1 MEISA
6 ELQIALGAL
15 VGALLA
21 LATSIVSLLQK
32 RVEADKARAA
42 ADQAIASAEQARLER
57 ELAQAAATEVRT
69 LGAALG
75 AGTVSGAL
83 AREGEG

>member
-1 MEISA
+1 MTP
-6 ELQIALGAL
+6 ELQQVLGVLIGIL
-15 VGALLA
+15 VLLA
-21 LATSIVSLLQK
+21 SLVRMELLIRHAEAQRKLA
-32 RVEADKARAA
+32 D
-42 ADQAIASAEQARLER
+42 IAAEQARLER

>member
-1 MEISA
+1 MTP
-6 ELQIALGAL
+6 ELQQVLGVL
-15 VGALLA
+15 IGILALLA
-21 LATSIVSLLQK
+21 SLVRMELLIRHAEAQRKLA
-32 RVEADKARAA
+32 D
-42 ADQAIASAEQARLER
+42 IAAEQARLER